1 MPSRASTSSKTYDSE
16 ATRKR
21 IFEAAVA
28 EFSQYGIAGAR
39 VDRIAAQAKSNK
51 QLIYSYFG
59 NKEALFAAVLQEKLE
74 QLAAAIN
81 LEPDRVPEYVGELFD
96 FHAANP
102 ETLRLVMWEGLH
114 YGDQPVP
121 NELARTEHYLH
132 KAATIAEG
140 QRQGFI
146 DDALQARHIAFM
158 LLALTGWWFAVP
170 PIARMLLGGDAD
182 SKAVM
187 AEYRAQIV
195 EAARRIV
202 QNKPA
207 QKQ

>member
-1 MPSRASTSSKTYDSE
+1 MPTRASTSSRTYDSE
-16 ATRKR
+16 ATKKR

-39 VDRIAAQAKSNK
+39 VDRIATQAKSNK

-59 NKEALFAAVLQEKLE
+59 NKEELFAAVLQEKLE
-74 QLAAAIN
+74 RLAAAIT

-96 FHAANP
+96 FHVANP

-121 NELARTEHYLH
+121 NESSRTEHYLH
-132 KAATIAEG
+132 KAATIAQG
-140 QRQGFI
+140 QKQGMI
-146 DDALQARHIAFM
+146 NDTLQARHIAFM
-158 LLALTGWWFAVP
+158 LLALVGWWFAVP
-170 PIARMLLGGDAD
+170 PIARMLLVGDAE
-182 SKAVM
+182 SKVVM

-202 QNKPA
+202 QPI
-207 QKQ
+207 

>member
-1 MPSRASTSSKTYDSE
+1 MPTRPSSSARTYDSE
-16 ATRKR
+16 ATKKR

-59 NKEALFAAVLQEKLE
+59 NKEELFAAVLQEKLE
-74 QLAAAIN
+74 QLAAAIQ

-132 KAATIAEG
+132 KAAAIAQG
-140 QRQGFI
+140 QQQGLI
-146 DDALQARHIAFM
+146 DDTLQPRHLAFV
-158 LLALTGWWFAVP
+158 LLALAGWWFAVP
-170 PIARMLLGGDAD
+170 PIARMLLIGDAD
-182 SKAVM
+182 PKAAM
-187 AEYRAQIV
+187 SEYRTQIV

-202 QNKPA
+202 QPK
-207 QKQ
+207 

>member
-1 MPSRASTSSKTYDSE
+1 MPTRPPSSSRIYDSE
-16 ATRKR
+16 ATKKR

-59 NKEALFAAVLQEKLE
+59 NKEGLFAAVLQEKLE
-74 QLAAAIN
+74 QLAAAIQ
-81 LEPDRVPEYVGELFD
+81 LEPSRVPEYVGELFD

-121 NELARTEHYLH
+121 NELTRTKHYLH
-132 KAATIAEG
+132 KAETISQG
-140 QRQGFI
+140 QQQGLIDNTLQPRHLVFI
-146 DDALQARHIAFM
+146 
-158 LLALTGWWFAVP
+158 LLALAGWWFAVP
-170 PIARMLLGGDAD
+170 PIARMLLIGDAD
-182 SKAVM
+182 PEVVM

-202 QNKPA
+202 QSE
-207 QKQ
+207 